1 MRFQNFL
8 SLYEHIY
15 APPWYSNPEM
25 TSKSKLL
32 TTIALLAVALGVAVF
47 LIFRDGADADRT
59 LTAEQLSRYEEGMFY
74 RTTVT
79 STVQGQIEDK
89 DWGLEKKVTLVH
101 EGEID
106 IVREVRSVNSDHT
119 EVVVGMEILAARD
132 LDVRLDLADVNLD
145 MPPAVGILGNVA
157 KKFVF
162 TGPSGVAA
170 NLASEKAAEWLRS
183 QENRQ
188 KILARV
194 NFAVT
199 TATGQS
205 IEEHLLEAK
214 LQPLG
219 AYEGLT
225 AEYTYEA
232 GEGLV
237 DFQTKATLTKEQEE
251 RMKNFSVYSEA
262 YLIPDTDPE
271 GPAEWDVDVKTIAHL
286 LAPSGDL
293 EVSGTLTF
301 KRDSTNGSETR
312 LKIVKGK
319 VVFSGATDKNQVL
332 GTWAARGSLY
342 YDIKTHTIV
351 EGNLTGAVSLERKS
365 TDHVL
370 FEENFK
376 SEPSYRVVIKGY
388 ATKDS
393 AEARKVIDGE
403 KTTR

>member
-1 MRFQNFL
+1 M
-8 SLYEHIY
+8 S
-15 APPWYSNPEM
+15 PK
-25 TSKSKLL
+25 TKLL
-32 TTIALLAVALGVAVF
+32 SIIGLLVVALAVAVF
-47 LIFRDGADADRT
+47 FIFRNGDDANRT

-79 STVQGQIEDK
+79 STVQGRIEDK
-89 DWGLEKKVTLVH
+89 NWGLEKKVTLVH

-106 IVREVRSVNSDHT
+106 FIREVKSVNKDHT
-119 EVVVGMEILAARD
+119 EVVVGLEILSARD
-132 LDVRLDLADVNLD
+132 LEVRLDLADATLD
-145 MPPAVGILGNVA
+145 LPPAVGVLGKAA
-157 KKFVF
+157 KKLLF

-170 NLASEKAAEWLRS
+170 DLATEKAAEWLRS
-183 QENRQ
+183 AENRQ
-188 KILARV
+188 MILSRV

-199 TATGQS
+199 AVTGKG

-214 LQPLG
+214 LQPLE

-237 DFQTKATLTKEQEE
+237 DFQTKATLSKAQEE
-251 RMKNFSVYSEA
+251 RVKNFSVYSEA
-262 YLIPDTDPE
+262 YLLPETDPD
-271 GPAEWDVDVKTIAHL
+271 GPDEWDVDVRTIAHL

-293 EVSGTLTF
+293 DVSGTLTF
-301 KRDSTNGSETR
+301 KRESTSGQETR

-319 VVFSGATDKNQVL
+319 VVFSGGTDKSKVL

-342 YDIKTHTIV
+342 YNLNTHTIV
-351 EGNLTGAVSLERKS
+351 EGNLTGAVSLERRS

-370 FEENFK
+370 FEEKFK
-376 SEPSYRVVIKGY
+376 AEPSYRVVIKGF
-388 ATKDS
+388 ATRDS
-393 AEARKVIDGE
+393 EVARKPVADE

>member
-1 MRFQNFL
+1 M
-8 SLYEHIY
+8 S
-15 APPWYSNPEM
+15 
-25 TSKSKLL
+25 SKAKLL
-32 TTIALLAVALGVAVF
+32 SVIGLLVIALAAAVF
-47 LIFRDGADADRT
+47 LIFRDGDDADRT

-89 DWGLEKKVTLVH
+89 DWGLEKKVTLIH

-106 IVREVRSVNSDHT
+106 FIREVKSVNKDHT
-119 EVVVGMEILAARD
+119 EVVVGLEILSARD
-132 LDVRLDLADVNLD
+132 LEVRLDLADATLD
-145 MPPAVGILGNVA
+145 LPPAVGVLGKAA
-157 KKFVF
+157 KKVIF

-170 NLASEKAAEWLRS
+170 DLATEKAAEWLRS
-183 QENRQ
+183 AENRQ
-188 KILARV
+188 MILARV

-199 TATGQS
+199 AVTGKG

-214 LQPLG
+214 LQPLE

-237 DFQTKATLTKEQEE
+237 DFQTKATLSKAQEE
-251 RMKNFSVYSEA
+251 RVKNFSVYSEA
-262 YLIPDTDPE
+262 YLLPDTDPE
-271 GPAEWDVDVKTIAHL
+271 GPDEWDVDVETIAHL
-286 LAPSGDL
+286 LAPSRDL
-293 EVSGTLTF
+293 DVSGTLTL
-301 KRDSTNGSETR
+301 KRESTHGSETR

-319 VVFSGATDKNQVL
+319 VVFSGGTDKAKVL

-342 YDIKTHTIV
+342 YDLNTHTIV
-351 EGNLTGAVSLERKS
+351 EGNLTGAVSLEKTS

-370 FEENFK
+370 FEEKFK
-376 SEPSYRVVIKGY
+376 AEPSYRVVIKGF

-393 AEARKVIDGE
+393 EGARKPVADE

>member
-1 MRFQNFL
+1 M
-8 SLYEHIY
+8 S
-15 APPWYSNPEM
+15 PK
-25 TSKSKLL
+25 TKLL
-32 TTIALLAVALGVAVF
+32 SIIALLVIALAVAIF
-47 LIFRDGADADRT
+47 FIFRDGDDADRT
-59 LTAEQLSRYEEGMFY
+59 LTAEQLSRYEEGMIY

-89 DWGLEKKVTLVH
+89 NWGLEKKVTLVH

-106 IVREVRSVNSDHT
+106 FIREVKLVNKDHT
-119 EVVVGMEILAARD
+119 EVVVGLEILSARD
-132 LDVRLDLADVNLD
+132 LEVRLDLADATLD
-145 MPPAVGILGNVA
+145 LPPAVGVLGKAA
-157 KKFVF
+157 KKLLF
-162 TGPSGVAA
+162 TGPSGMAA
-170 NLASEKAAEWLRS
+170 ELATEKAAEWIRS
-183 QENRQ
+183 AENRQ
-188 KILARV
+188 MVLSRV

-199 TATGQS
+199 AVTGKG

-214 LQPLG
+214 LQPLE

-237 DFQTKATLTKEQEE
+237 DFQTKATLSKAQEE
-251 RMKNFSVYSEA
+251 RVKNFSVYSEA
-262 YLIPDTDPE
+262 YLLPETDPE
-271 GPAEWDVDVKTIAHL
+271 GPDEWDVDVKTIAHL

-293 EVSGTLTF
+293 DVSGTLTF
-301 KRDSTNGSETR
+301 KRESTNGHETR

-319 VVFSGATDKNQVL
+319 VVFSGGTDKAKVL

-342 YDIKTHTIV
+342 YDLNTHTIV
-351 EGNLTGAVSLERKS
+351 EGNLTGAVSLERTS

-370 FEENFK
+370 FEEKFK
-376 SEPSYRVVIKGY
+376 AEPSYRVVIKGF

-393 AEARKVIDGE
+393 EVARKPVADE